1 MGTQVR
7 DIRRVASRR
16 DFSPQPGLHM
26 LRETDL
32 RRSNDEQVA
41 SGAQVWAST
50 HHSGRT
56 PLVPDRAWS
65 GGSSMFV
72 VDRAEAI
79 ADPCMLCSPR
89 EALLL
94 VIDLDVEPLRYLR
107 TSQGFPTRRAPGA
120 GEFAILDG
128 ATRHFVTSS
137 RAVRALFLGLEPDLL
152 GEAVG
157 NMDAAAPATLYANDS
172 SWWRR
177 FSGIVA
183 RDEVVMQLARI
194 MARSVGEDDSGARL
208 LRSRILLVI
217 ATRILSICED
227 GECSPSPQTG
237 GLAPWQL
244 RRARELMC
252 RDFESALPLDAVARE
267 CGLSRSHFSRAF
279 RASTGLSPHHWL
291 SLRRVEFA
299 QHLLRTSGQSLAE
312 VAAACGYADQGHFT
326 RTFARLVELTPGRW
340 RRLHGRRGIAC
351 EEPDRAGTS
360 DRLA

>member
-1 MGTQVR
+1 
-7 DIRRVASRR
+7 
-16 DFSPQPGLHM
+16 M
-26 LRETDL
+26 LRESDSRL
-32 RRSNDEQVA
+32 SNDEQETLSA
-41 SGAQVWAST
+41 RAGAVMS
-50 HHSGRT
+50 HSGRT
-56 PLVPDRAWS
+56 ALIPDRAWA

-72 VDRAEAI
+72 LYRAEAI
-79 ADPCMLCSPR
+79 VDPRMLCSPR

-94 VIDLDVEPLRYLR
+94 VIDLDVEPLRYLP
-107 TSQGFPTRRAPGA
+107 TSRGFPTRRVPGA

-137 RAVRALFLGLEPDLL
+137 RAIRALFLGLEPEILS
-152 GEAVG
+152 EAVG
-157 NMDAAAPATLYANDS
+157 KLDTTAAMLHANDS
-172 SWWRR
+172 FWWRR
-177 FSGIVA
+177 YSGIVA
-183 RDEVVMQLARI
+183 RDEVVLQLARI
-194 MARSVGEDDSGARL
+194 MARSMGEDDRGTRL
-208 LRSRILLVI
+208 LRSRILLAI

-227 GECSPSPQTG
+227 SECSPAPQTG

-244 RRARELMC
+244 RRASDLMC

-340 RRLHGRRGIAC
+340 RRLHGGRGPAD
-351 EEPDRAGTS
+351 ERPDRAGS
-360 DRLA
+360 ADRHS